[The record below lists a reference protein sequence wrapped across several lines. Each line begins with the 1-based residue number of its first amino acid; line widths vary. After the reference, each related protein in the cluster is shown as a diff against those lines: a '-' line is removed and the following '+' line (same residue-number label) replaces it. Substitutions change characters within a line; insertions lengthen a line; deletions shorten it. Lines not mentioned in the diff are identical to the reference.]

1 MFGIGVDQQNVVSM
15 MTREYER
22 RSAPMREVE
31 NYWRALCRVGDIPV
45 RSQIDPRGIEGALE
59 YAFLAERI
67 APGMARIRVA
77 GSHLSDLMGMD
88 VSGMPLSSLFAPTER
103 ERLAEHVSS
112 VFAEPAILRAQ
123 LKGEDGFNK
132 PDLQGQLLLLP
143 LRSDMGDVSRALG
156 CLITHGRIG
165 RSPRRFLLDAIDA
178 GPVRGK
184 DAVPPRRYPPQFHKT
199 ATSNRACPRR
209 VSSANP
215 RRPLSGRRKRGS
227 VPICASWFPTTTEPL
242 VHKEKGRLARTR
254 RPFGCCSEHLI
265 RRQEGCDCD
274 RRSPRDIPPWNLRRP
289 ELRAASP
296 PSSRNHSAAR

>member
-112 VFAEPAILRAQ
+112 VFAQPAILRAQ

-184 DAVPPRRYPPQFHKT
+184 DAVPPQTIPTAVPQDSYLK
-199 ATSNRACPRR
+199 PRMPQTR
-209 VSSANP
+209 QFSESASP
-215 RRPLSGRRKRGS
+215 FIGAPKKGQRP
-227 VPICASWFPTTTEPL
+227 
-242 VHKEKGRLARTR
+242 
-254 RPFGCCSEHLI
+254 
-265 RRQEGCDCD
+265 
-274 RRSPRDIPPWNLRRP
+274 NLRIVV
-289 ELRAASP
+289 S
-296 PSSRNHSAAR
+296 NDD